1 MTTYYLIDSATQ
13 SQMNDS
19 NRIFWQHTRT
29 NRARFDSTNGT
40 SQKMNKDVHPSRVV
54 SELPFGF
61 WKYLLS
67 KRYESSLWTQ
77 CLRHAFP
84 GLQPQRRSLVFS
96 SVHES
101 HVLRNRIAHHEPIF
115 NRDLRADSQRIFSVL
130 EWIDVTP
137 SIWARSLSRVE
148 SIWAERN
155 SRIFE

>member
-1 MTTYYLIDSATQ
+1 
-13 SQMNDS
+13 MNDS

-40 SQKMNKDVHPSRVV
+40 SQKMNKDVYPSRVV